1 MSDYDLKF
9 EGLMPVVVQDS
20 ETKEVLTLAYMDG
33 EAYRKSMETGLM
45 HYYSRSKQRVRM
57 KGEASGNIQEIK
69 DVMID
74 CDNDSL
80 LFLVKQK
87 GAACHLG
94 TKSCFREIGTPAVAG
109 NINYSLEVLI
119 ELESLIAKTKNT
131 PRKNSYTTELFESGE
146 ENIKKKVGE
155 EAVES
160 ILAQG
165 KDRIVYETADLLYHL
180 LVFLSYE
187 NIKLSDIMD
196 ELSKRRK
203 N

>member
-20 ETKEVLTLAYMDG
+20 ETKEVLTLAYMDE
-33 EAYRKSMETGLM
+33 EAYKKSMETGLM

-94 TKSCFREIGTPAVAG
+94 TKSCFREIGTPVVAG
-109 NINYSLEVLI
+109 NINYSLEVLL

>member
-20 ETKEVLTLAYMDG
+20 ETKEVLKLAYMDE

-80 LFLVKQK
+80 LFMVKQK

-94 TKSCFREIGTPAVAG
+94 TKSCFREIGTPVVAG
-109 NINYSLEVLI
+109 NINYSLEVLL